1 MDELVLGLQVMVA
14 RELNKAGSPYKLA
27 EQIKSIN
34 EQQHTGCYVD
44 RRTLE
49 KLVKNP
55 EKVNISLR
63 MLKALEAYFASKGMS
78 LKGVPIFIKPYLID
92 SLVEQKRITFFLGS
106 KPRPGTHRN
115 DISRW
120 DTRSLARLI
129 SRVSGFEVHMDYDI
143 EDVLLETPMDEKAAA
158 RTDWYKMLDDST
170 RSLVA
175 IGSPKACHASEVM
188 LARMLGVEPFE
199 SALGCNGSK
208 LRVPFAFVWH
218 RMPPGRFRSSFCL
231 THREVKRIG
240 SGIEIAD
247 VDGRKHMAEKK
258 TSALILDID
267 RCRAELVPAGRTEWD
282 AYGMIVAQ
290 RRAGG
295 SVWVVLAGIT
305 GPATYAAAELLKGI
319 RGELPRQEPN
329 GGMVLIQPIAVT
341 IKIDRDCKVGDNR
354 EIKNPR
360 LIGEALLWKAT
371 SEKESLWEKSAQ

>member
-1 MDELVLGLQVMVA
+1 MEELVLGLQVMVA

-78 LKGVPIFIKPYLID
+78 LKSVPIFIKPYLID

-158 RTDWYKMLDDST
+158 RTDW
-170 RSLVA
+170 
-175 IGSPKACHASEVM
+175 
-188 LARMLGVEPFE
+188 
-199 SALGCNGSK
+199 
-208 LRVPFAFVWH
+208 
-218 RMPPGRFRSSFCL
+218 
-231 THREVKRIG
+231 
-240 SGIEIAD
+240 
-247 VDGRKHMAEKK
+247 
-258 TSALILDID
+258 
-267 RCRAELVPAGRTEWD
+267 
-282 AYGMIVAQ
+282 
-290 RRAGG
+290 
-295 SVWVVLAGIT
+295 
-305 GPATYAAAELLKGI
+305 
-319 RGELPRQEPN
+319 
-329 GGMVLIQPIAVT
+329 
-341 IKIDRDCKVGDNR
+341 
-354 EIKNPR
+354 
-360 LIGEALLWKAT
+360 
-371 SEKESLWEKSAQ
+371 